1 VKNISGTDPTT
12 NTYANDWMADTA
24 TLGKDNSLYHRLI
37 TQGFAGID
45 SFSRPRAF
53 LFIYKKNKQIDFLPR
68 FIFSDGINDK
78 ILLSVD
84 CNTPDTL
91 GFITSPK
98 FGPAKSW
105 KEVVWKGEEMESNG
119 HDNPTVDVIGVE
131 NNNTE
136 TVLFTLNKSTQV
148 FDISSISPT
157 QFPFIKLKMRN
168 VDSLSLTP
176 YQLKYWRIF
185 YDPVPE
191 GALAPNLYLVSKDT
205 LEFGET
211 FKFGVA
217 FKNVSKVPFDS
228 LGIKVTVLDKDNI
241 LHNIAIP
248 KLRPLPSEDSVK
260 IYFELDTK
268 LYPGINTL
276 FVNFNPDLEQ
286 KEQHSFNNFIYK
298 NFVVN
303 TDDKNPVLDVT
314 FDGVH
319 ILNRDIVSAKPHI
332 KISLKDES
340 KYNLL
345 NDTAL
350 NTVQVRYPDGSLR
363 TFNFDNDT
371 LRFNPASSGDD
382 NTASIDFN
390 PSFLQ
395 QINPEGDEYEL
406 VVTGKDRSGN
416 RAGKTEFRVAFK
428 VISKPMISNLLN
440 YPNPFSTSTAFVF
453 TLTGSEIPQNMKI
466 QILTVTGKVVR
477 EITMNELGPVR
488 IGRNIT
494 EFKWNGTDQFGQK
507 LANGVYLYRVVTS
520 LNGKKMDK
528 YKSEGDVTDK
538 FFNNGYGKMYLM
550 R

>member
-1 VKNISGTDPTT
+1 
-12 NTYANDWMADTA
+12 
-24 TLGKDNSLYHRLI
+24 
-37 TQGFAGID
+37 
-45 SFSRPRAF
+45 
-53 LFIYKKNKQIDFLPR
+53 
-68 FIFSDGINDK
+68 
-78 ILLSVD
+78 
-84 CNTPDTL
+84 
-91 GFITSPK
+91 
-98 FGPAKSW
+98 
-105 KEVVWKGEEMESNG
+105 MESNG